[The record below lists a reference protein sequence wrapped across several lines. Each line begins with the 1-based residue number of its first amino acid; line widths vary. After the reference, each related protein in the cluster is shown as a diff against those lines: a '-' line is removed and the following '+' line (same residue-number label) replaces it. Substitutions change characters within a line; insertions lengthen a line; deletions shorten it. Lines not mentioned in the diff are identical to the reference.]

1 MPIVRF
7 LPSNTTV
14 EVPAGS
20 LIHEAAIKAGLEELH
35 LPCGGK
41 GTCGRCLIEIVEG
54 TTEGLGHSHLAD
66 ALAGGRL
73 VMACQ
78 TKVRDDLVV
87 SIRPKQDDTMRVVGD
102 SHVLISEDLLPDLA
116 HLSPLSRVVQ
126 LSVPTATIEEH
137 YSDWQRLVR
146 ELAPAAHVAVTT
158 DVTVLRQLAEVLRA
172 QDGRVTVT
180 VREEDTGL
188 HVLAV
193 EAGHVPHS
201 AYGLAIDI
209 GTTTCAVQLV
219 DLLDGRVRASRTS
232 YNAQIRRGA
241 DIISRID
248 YARTPERQAD
258 LRELVLETLN
268 ELTEGV
274 LGDAGIDAQ
283 TVHAAFIAGNT
294 TMIHLLLAL
303 PPRYIRESPYVPTV
317 NTVPTL
323 TAAEVGLPINPLAV
337 VACAPGVGSYVG
349 GDITAGLLCTE
360 LTTNHDEVFLFLD
373 IGTNGEIVLGNA
385 DWLVTCACSAGP
397 AFEGSGIK
405 CGMRAT
411 DGAIEYFAITP
422 RMTEISYDVIGQG
435 KPAGICGS
443 GLISLLGELLL
454 CGVVDQMGRFN
465 MELPTDRLIQTPNG
479 RAFVLEWGAN
489 TRDGQDLFITEADI
503 ENLMR
508 TKAAIY
514 AACALILD
522 NVGLE
527 WNCIARVYIAGGF
540 GRYIQIDDAVMIGLL
555 PDLEAARFHY
565 IGNSALTGAY
575 IALLTQKGRQQ
586 LTTLAGRMTY
596 IDLSSD
602 PRYMDSYLGAM
613 FLPHTNMSLFP
624 TVAEKMAAARNNT
637 AVSTDNLS

>member
-7 LPSNTTV
+7 LPGNTTV
-14 EVPAGS
+14 EVPVGT
-20 LIHEAAIKAGLEELH
+20 LIHEAAIKAGIEELH

-41 GTCGRCLIEIVEG
+41 GTCGRCLVEIVEG
-54 TTEGLGHSHLAD
+54 TTDGVGHSHLAD

-78 TKVRDDLVV
+78 TKVREDITVG
-87 SIRPKQDDTMRVVGD
+87 IRPKHDDTMRVVGD
-102 SHVLISEDLLPDLA
+102 SHLLIGDDLLPDIDD
-116 HLSPLSRVVQ
+116 LSPLYRFVQ
-126 LSVPTATIEEH
+126 LTVPEASIEEH
-137 YSDWQRLVR
+137 YSDWQRIVR
-146 ELAPAAHVAVTT
+146 LLGDWDRTLPTCPLNVTT
-158 DVTVLRQLAEVLRA
+158 DITVLRQLAEVLRA

-180 VREEDTGL
+180 IREEDAGI

-193 EAGHVPHS
+193 EAGHVEKK

-209 GTTTCAVQLV
+209 GTTTVAVQLV
-219 DLLDGRVRASRTS
+219 DLVAGRVIASRTS
-232 YNAQIRRGA
+232 YNAQIRRGG

-248 YARTPERQAD
+248 YARTPERQEE
-258 LRELVLETLN
+258 LRGLVLETLR
-268 ELTEGV
+268 ELIADTLACTRTDSQAV
-274 LGDAGIDAQ
+274 Y
-283 TVHAAFIAGNT
+283 AAFIAGNT

-323 TAAEVGLPINPLAV
+323 TAAEVGLPINPTAIV
-337 VACAPGVGSYVG
+337 SCAPGVGSYVG

-360 LTTNHDEVFLFLD
+360 LTTNSEEVFLFLD

-411 DGAIEYFAITP
+411 DGAIEYFAIAP
-422 RMTEISYDVIGQG
+422 GMQEISYDVIGNG

-454 CGVVDQMGRFN
+454 RGVVDQMGRFN
-465 MELPTDRLIQTPNG
+465 MELPTDRLIKTPNG
-479 RAFVLEWGAN
+479 NAFVLEFAAETQAGA
-489 TRDGQDLFITEADI
+489 DLFITEADI

-522 NVGLE
+522 NVGLA
-527 WNCIARVYIAGGF
+527 WSAISHVYIAGGF
-540 GRYIQIDDAVMIGLL
+540 GRYIQIDDAIMIGLL
-555 PDLEAARFHY
+555 PDLEAERFHY

-575 IALLTQKGRQQ
+575 IALLTAKGRQQ
-586 LTTLAGRMTY
+586 LATTAARMTY

-602 PRYMDSYLGAM
+602 HRYMDSYLGAL
-613 FLPHTNMSLFP
+613 FLPHTDMTQFP
-624 TVAEKMAAARNNT
+624 TVAEKMMAAR
-637 AVSTDNLS
+637 A